1 MEISVQHQSQP
12 PAIKILCDLNEE
24 FHQYQPPTNRIP
36 FDVNNKFNVFLSFRG
51 KDVRKTFVDHLYESL
66 SGAGLRVFLDS
77 EELEK
82 GKDIDSSLQTAIET
96 SDVFIP
102 IFSQHYAESPWC
114 LKEAA
119 QMLRSNGF
127 IIPLF
132 YDVEP
137 CDVRY
142 PQREG
147 GPFAEAFRKHYSHL
161 DRQDET
167 TIEEWKNALYQISSL
182 SGWTRAEEFGYEGRL
197 VKRVV
202 KDVLNTLKITPLDV
216 PVHLVGIETHMC
228 DLFNRLDL
236 SSSHNTVRVGVSGI
250 GGVGK
255 TTLAKAVYNRIYAR
269 FDAYF
274 FAQKNNTLVDLQR
287 AILRRLVNYHGEVSS
302 VAEGKALM
310 ENLLRGV
317 CALVILDDVNDR
329 SHLDAV
335 NGNWFGPG
343 SRIIITSRNRH
354 ILNLAKVDSVLEM
367 SGLGEG
373 EALQL
378 FCWHA
383 FSRAF
388 AENPYKQL
396 STRIAKACRGHPL
409 ALQVT
414 GAHLFDKKERDGI
427 QCWKEALHNIGENQE
442 ISGVLRISY
451 DGLSHVEKEIFLDIA
466 CCFAGERKNDAV
478 IFWEVLHPNR
488 VQTALKNLSLKMLIG
503 INGSGYQTHLSMH
516 DLLREMGRGIQ
527 EQVDNNR
534 RLWLPMGAQR
544 NLCRD
549 RAEGVN
555 MLIYTGENGREPVS
569 VHRMPSLRYLDV
581 KNTKV
586 VGNIGNLA
594 PNLLWM
600 KIRNCEF
607 VSDTYS
613 WLTLRNR
620 FQLDSNWSQVRIL
633 SVEQCASLARI
644 PNTLDSL
651 VNLRRLYLRD
661 CVALTTLPTTLGN
674 LSQLEKLYLGGC
686 TSLTS
691 LPHTVGNLRQLK
703 YLELQGCTGLRSL
716 PDTVGNLRRLKYLD
730 LSDCRGLRNLPS
742 TVGDLAHLKR
752 LYLLRCTGLR
762 NLPNTIGDLAQLW
775 HLCICGCSALQS
787 LRYPLV
793 KLQNLRS
800 FHLSDCRDIESFHDG
815 VVKSAQVRELNRR
828 VGIGILV
835 QKKFNVYFI
844 YHAADEK
851 EILMYY
857 YKYKYLR
864 TGSLRICPGSVDS
877 DSSDIREAI
886 DNSDILVPVFSK
898 SFAESIIKAA
908 VRTKI
913 LANKA
918 LKPMKLEREEMK
930 YNTAIIHPEP
940 EEPKMVRIPRPGFRL
955 VTFSDFEGQEEP
967 IIGSES
973 SS

>member
-24 FHQYQPPTNRIP
+24 FHQYQPPINRIP

-216 PVHLVGIETHMC
+216 PVHLVGLETHMC
-228 DLFNRLDL
+228 DLLNRLDL

-255 TTLAKAVYNRIYAR
+255 TTLAKAVYNGIYAR
-269 FDAYF
+269 FNAYF

-335 NGNWFGPG
+335 NGDWFGPG

-409 ALQVT
+409 ALQVI
-414 GAHLFDKKERDGI
+414 GAHLFDKKQRDDI
-427 QCWKEALHNIGENQE
+427 QCWEEALHNIGENQE
-442 ISGVLRISY
+442 ISEVLRISY
-451 DGLSHVEKEIFLDIA
+451 DGLSHVEKEIFQDIA
-466 CCFAGERKNDAV
+466 YCFAGERENDAV
-478 IFWEVLHPNR
+478 MFWEVLHPNR

-503 INGSGYQTHLSMH
+503 INVSDSQAFLSMH

-534 RLWLPMGAQR
+534 RLWLPMGAHR
-544 NLCRD
+544 NLSRD

-555 MLIYTGENGREPVS
+555 MLVYTGENGREPVS
-569 VHRMPSLRYLDV
+569 VHRMHSLRYLV
-581 KNTKV
+581 VQNTI

-594 PNLLWM
+594 PNLLWI

-613 WLTLRNR
+613 LLTLRNR

-633 SVEQCASLARI
+633 SVDQCASITRI

-661 CVALTTLPTTLGN
+661 CIALTTLPNTLGN

-703 YLELQGCTGLRSL
+703 YLGLEGCTGLRSL
-716 PDTVGNLRRLKYLD
+716 PSTVGNLRQLEALD
-730 LSDCRGLRNLPS
+730 LSGCIGLRSLPS
-742 TVGDLAHLKR
+742 TVGDLAHLKV
-752 LYLLRCTGLR
+752 LYLRRCTGLS

-775 HLCICGCSALQS
+775 RLSIFGCSALQS
-787 LRYPLV
+787 LRYPLA

-800 FHLSDCRDIESFHDG
+800 FTLSGSGDIESFHDA
-815 VVKSAQVRELNRR
+815 VVKSAQKGRHR
-828 VGIGILV
+828 
-835 QKKFNVYFI
+835 
-844 YHAADEK
+844 
-851 EILMYY
+851 
-857 YKYKYLR
+857 
-864 TGSLRICPGSVDS
+864 
-877 DSSDIREAI
+877 
-886 DNSDILVPVFSK
+886 
-898 SFAESIIKAA
+898 
-908 VRTKI
+908 
-913 LANKA
+913 
-918 LKPMKLEREEMK
+918 KL
-930 YNTAIIHPEP
+930 
-940 EEPKMVRIPRPGFRL
+940 
-955 VTFSDFEGQEEP
+955 
-967 IIGSES
+967 GSEEV
-973 SS
+973 

>member
-12 PAIKILCDLNEE
+12 PTIKILCDLNKE
-24 FHQYQPPTNRIP
+24 FHQYQPPINRIP
-36 FDVNNKFNVFLSFRG
+36 FDVNNKFNMFLSFRG

-119 QMLRSNGF
+119 QMCKETLKSNGL

-161 DRQDET
+161 DRQDEN
-167 TIEEWKNALYQISSL
+167 TIEEWKNALHQISSL

-202 KDVLNTLKITPLDV
+202 KDVLNTLKIIPLDV
-216 PVHLVGIETHMC
+216 PVHLVGIETHIC
-228 DLFNRLDL
+228 DLLNRLDL

-329 SHLDAV
+329 THLDAV
-335 NGNWFGPG
+335 NGEWFGPG

-367 SGLGEG
+367 SGLGES

-378 FCWHA
+378 FCWLA

-409 ALQVT
+409 ALQVI
-414 GAHLFDKKERDGI
+414 GAHLFDKKERDDI
-427 QCWKEALHNIGENQE
+427 QCWEEALHNIGENQE
-442 ISGVLRISY
+442 ISEVLRISY

-466 CCFAGERKNDAV
+466 CCFAGERENDAV

-488 VQTALKNLSLKMLIG
+488 VQTALKNLSLKMLIS
-503 INGSGYQTHLSMH
+503 INGSGSQTHLSMH

-534 RLWLPMGAQR
+534 RLWLPMGAHR
-544 NLCRD
+544 NLSRD
-549 RAEGVN
+549 RAEEVN
-555 MLIYTGENGREPVS
+555 MLVYRGENKKEPVS
-569 VHRMPSLRYLDV
+569 VHRMPSLRYLV
-581 KNTKV
+581 VQNTKV

-594 PNLLWM
+594 PNLLWI

-613 WLTLRNR
+613 WLTLRSR

-633 SVEQCASLARI
+633 SVEQCASLTRI

-651 VNLRRLYLRD
+651 VNLRRLYLRG
-661 CVALTTLPTTLGN
+661 CVALTTLPNTLGN
-674 LSQLEKLYLGGC
+674 LSQLKKLSLRGC

-703 YLELQGCTGLRSL
+703 YL
-716 PDTVGNLRRLKYLD
+716 N
-730 LSDCRGLRNLPS
+730 LSDCRGLKSLPS
-742 TVGDLAHLKR
+742 TVGELAHLKR
-752 LYLLRCTGLR
+752 LYLRRCTGLR
-762 NLPNTIGDLAQLW
+762 NLPNTIGDLAQLCG
-775 HLCICGCSALQS
+775 LSVRGCSALDS
-787 LRYPLV
+787 LRYPLAN
-793 KLQNLRS
+793 LQNLRR
-800 FHLSDCRDIESFHDG
+800 FYLSDWRDIESFHNG

-828 VGIGILV
+828 IGIGSWV

-851 EILMYY
+851 EILLDY

-864 TGSLRICPGSVDS
+864 TESLRICPGSEDS
-877 DSSDIREAI
+877 ESSDIREAI
-886 DNSDILVPVFSK
+886 DNIDILVPVFSK
-898 SFAESIIKAA
+898 SFVESIMCVRMYAA
-908 VRTKI
+908 MCRSNALVMPLLLRTCTRHSV
-913 LANKA
+913 NK
-918 LKPMKLEREEMK
+918 LDKTWREL
-930 YNTAIIHPEP
+930 
-940 EEPKMVRIPRPGFRL
+940 RSQRF
-955 VTFSDFEGQEEP
+955 
-967 IIGSES
+967 
-973 SS
+973 